1 MLLPPT
7 SGVSLLGRVRVQNDR
22 ICGRM
27 INRFSTERQP
37 PTCLVVAD
45 HQLCGQ
51 AVGGL
56 LSEQCGLK
64 LVAVCASVREALT
77 LMQDGSPPGLLLLDL
92 VQAAERWEDAAAT
105 LQRLNPDGRL
115 IMLTG
120 RRQELQP
127 PETIVPILLGVVE
140 QCQPWEE
147 LISLVIRWQ
156 QQHPSPDVRRSAM
169 AVEQLGRLSPRERRV
184 FHCLGSGMH
193 NKEIAR
199 ALGLCVNTVET
210 YRKTISAKLGIS
222 GVELVRTAAL
232 QRCTDV
238 AVALPS
244 RPSLP

>member
-1 MLLPPT
+1 M
-7 SGVSLLGRVRVQNDR
+7 G
-22 ICGRM
+22 IE
-27 INRFSTERQP
+27 STADMQA

-56 LSEQCGLK
+56 LSEQCGLE
-64 LVAVCASVREALT
+64 LVAVCASVREALG

-105 LQRLNPDGRL
+105 LQRLNPAGRL
-115 IMLTG
+115 IMLTA
-120 RRQELQP
+120 RRQELKP
-127 PETIVPILLGVVE
+127 PETLVPILLGVVE

-147 LISLVIRWQ
+147 LIALVTRWQ
-156 QQHPSPDVRRSAM
+156 QQHPSAAVRRSAM
-169 AVEQLGRLSPRERRV
+169 AMEQLGRLSPRERRV
-184 FHCLGSGMH
+184 FHGLGRGMH

-232 QRCTDV
+232 YRCTNV
-238 AVALPS
+238 AGTLP
-244 RPSLP
+244 